1 MSKTSRIQDFVE
13 EIRSEISL
21 NDPELISLFE
31 TYAAEAIFGRNLID
45 SDLKLLPLR
54 AAIFEVGAGSLILSC
69 QLSREGYSVTALE
82 PIAEGF
88 SHFRKLQNIVLN
100 TANKYSVKL
109 RIINSPA
116 ENLDLVSMFDY
127 AFSINVMEHVRNEKQ
142 VIENI
147 LISLKDRA
155 KYRFI
160 CPNYIFPY
168 EPHFNIPIVLNK
180 NLTEKLFRNR
190 INSYHL
196 LSDPLGTWQSLNWIS
211 VPKIRKIISESKNLR
226 VTFHRDLFLKM
237 LNRAVTD
244 NQFSKRRSKWM
255 NAIFRSIVSLRLHQL
270 TAYIPVTVQPVI
282 DCEIQRRK

>member
-21 NDPELISLFE
+21 NHPELISLFE

-69 QLSREGYSVTALE
+69 QLSREGYLVTALE

-88 SHFRKLQNIVLN
+88 SHFRKLQNIVLKI
-100 TANKYSVKL
+100 ANKYNVNL
-109 RIINSPA
+109 PIINSPA
-116 ENLDLVSMFDY
+116 ENLNLASKFDY

-142 VIENI
+142 VIENV
-147 LISLKDRA
+147 LISLKNQA

-168 EPHFNIPIVLNK
+168 EPHFNIPIVLTK
-180 NLTEKLFRNR
+180 NLTEKLFKNR

-196 LSDPLGTWQSLNWIS
+196 LNDPLGTWQSLNWIS
-211 VPKIRKIISESKNLR
+211 VLKIRKIISETKNLK

-282 DCEIQRRK
+282 DCEIQRSK